1 MMRRAAALAVLVA
14 AGGCNP
20 PLRIGV
26 VVPETGEAAVYGA
39 SVKSGVKLAF
49 DEAQSA
55 RKAPQGLEVI
65 YRDSGSDP
73 TRAASAAEALFEGGA
88 VIVIGGVTSAE
99 AKVMIPA
106 ADRAE
111 RVLLSPSA
119 SAPNLAGRSPFFF
132 RVYPSDELEGVKAAD
147 FLATTRGARTVLV
160 LQEDNDYT
168 RGLLPVFLGEYTSRG
183 GRVTGSIRLDDAG
196 WHAQVRE
203 AIDRRP
209 PDGVYVCGYGE
220 AILAGLRTLR
230 SLGFRGTICTTSA
243 FSAASL
249 LARAASLA
257 EGVFFP
263 LAGFDVTSQR
273 EPVRSF
279 VQNYVATYNLVPDIY
294 AAHGYDAAL
303 AALAA
308 LKGLQEPTGRAVA
321 ARLRAL
327 AGVAGVTTGAVAFD
341 DEGNIVQSLRD
352 YWIHDGKVEEFD
364 SSARPGGGRPSGGGG
379 T

>member
-1 MMRRAAALAVLVA
+1 MRRAAVLAVLVA

-26 VVPETGEAAVYGA
+26 VIPETGEAAVYGA

-49 DEAQSA
+49 DAAQA
-55 RKAPQGLEVI
+55 GRTAPQGLEVI

-73 TRAASAAEALFEGGA
+73 TRAATAAEALFEGGA
-88 VIVIGGVTSAE
+88 VVVIGGVTSAE
-99 AKVMIPA
+99 AKVMIPV

-119 SAPNLAGRSPFFF
+119 SAPNLSGRSSFFF

-168 RGLLPVFLGEYTSRG
+168 RGLLPVFVGEYTSHG
-183 GRVTGSIRLDDAG
+183 GRVTGSIRLDEAG

-203 AIDRRP
+203 AIDRRA

-220 AILAGLRTLR
+220 AILAGVRLLR
-230 SLGFRGTICTTSA
+230 SLGYRGTICTTSA

-249 LARAASLA
+249 LTRAASLA

-263 LAGFDVTSQR
+263 LASFDLTSKR

-279 VQNYVATYNLVPDIY
+279 VQSYVASYNLTPDIY

-303 AALAA
+303 ATLAA
-308 LKGLQEPTGRAVA
+308 LKGPADPNGRTVA
-321 ARLRAL
+321 ARLHAL
-327 AGVAGVTTGAVAFD
+327 SGVAGVTGGIAFD
-341 DEGNIVQSLRD
+341 DEGNIVQTLRD
-352 YWIHDGKVEEFD
+352 CWIHDGKVEDF
-364 SSARPGGGRPSGGGG
+364 SPSAQPGGPRASRGGGP
-379 T
+379 

>member
-1 MMRRAAALAVLVA
+1 MRRAAVLAVLVA

-26 VVPETGEAAVYGA
+26 VIPETGDAAVYGA

-49 DEAQSA
+49 DEAQT
-55 RKAPQGLEVI
+55 RRTAPQGLEVI

-73 TRAASAAEALFEGGA
+73 TRAATAAEALFEGGA
-88 VIVIGGVTSAE
+88 VMVIGGVTSAE

-119 SAPNLAGRSPFFF
+119 SAPNLAGRSMFFF

-147 FLATTRGARTVLV
+147 FLAVTRGARTVLV

-168 RGLLPVFLGEYTSRG
+168 RGLLPVFVGEFTSHG
-183 GRVTGSIRLDDAG
+183 GRVTGSIRFDEAG

-203 AIDRRP
+203 AIDRHA

-220 AILAGLRTLR
+220 AILAGVRLLR
-230 SLGFRGTICTTSA
+230 SLGYRGTVCTTSA

-249 LARAASLA
+249 LARAASIA

-263 LAGFDVTSQR
+263 LAGFDVTSEQ

-279 VQNYVATYNLVPDIY
+279 VRDYVASYNLTPDIY

-308 LKGLQEPTGRAVA
+308 LKGLKEPTGREVA
-321 ARLRAL
+321 ARLHAL
-327 AGVAGVTTGAVAFD
+327 SGVVGVTGPLAFD
-341 DEGNIVQSLRD
+341 DEGNIVQTLRD
-352 YWIHDGKVEEFD
+352 CWIHNGRVED
-364 SSARPGGGRPSGGGG
+364 YGAPAQPNRARAPRAGEP
-379 T
+379 